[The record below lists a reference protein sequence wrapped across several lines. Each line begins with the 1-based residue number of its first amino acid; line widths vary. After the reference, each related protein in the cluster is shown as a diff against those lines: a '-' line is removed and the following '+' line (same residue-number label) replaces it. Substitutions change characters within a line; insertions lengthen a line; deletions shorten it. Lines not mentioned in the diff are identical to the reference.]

1 MPVVFFLKY
10 LWSLFIVNSIISG
23 VSLPVILLLLAL
35 LLDAFHEIDKI
46 FLKSWK

>member
-1 MPVVFFLKY
+1 MPVVFFLKH
-10 LWSLFIVNSIISG
+10 LWSLFIVISMISG
-23 VSLPVILLLLAL
+23 VSLPIIFVLLAL